1 MSVVKVSISPCT
13 SHPFSNSMGYVYKGR
28 IQFVLL
34 QDGVTKSE
42 YVSSELLPPTL
53 SHPSRLIVFFEI
65 ETPVNLL

>member
-1 MSVVKVSISPCT
+1 
-13 SHPFSNSMGYVYKGR
+13 MGYVYKGR